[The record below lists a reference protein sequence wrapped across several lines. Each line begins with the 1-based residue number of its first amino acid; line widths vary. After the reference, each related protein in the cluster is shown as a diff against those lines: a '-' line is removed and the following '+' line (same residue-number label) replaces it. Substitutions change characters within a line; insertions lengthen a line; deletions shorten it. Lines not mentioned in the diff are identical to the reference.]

1 MLPSRASVWRAGD
14 ILAGLPGIG
23 GPGGGESMIGVAV
36 ATVIAPGAVVTRAV
50 EARSEFIDFI
60 ALRAYISLSRP
71 IWAENFALTLYTD
84 VGGL

>member
-1 MLPSRASVWRAGD
+1 MARV
-14 ILAGLPGIG
+14 
-23 GPGGGESMIGVAV
+23 
-36 ATVIAPGAVVTRAV
+36 V

>member
-1 MLPSRASVWRAGD
+1 
-14 ILAGLPGIG
+14 
-23 GPGGGESMIGVAV
+23 MIGRTIAK
-36 ATVIAPGAVVTRAV
+36 ASAPGAVMARVV